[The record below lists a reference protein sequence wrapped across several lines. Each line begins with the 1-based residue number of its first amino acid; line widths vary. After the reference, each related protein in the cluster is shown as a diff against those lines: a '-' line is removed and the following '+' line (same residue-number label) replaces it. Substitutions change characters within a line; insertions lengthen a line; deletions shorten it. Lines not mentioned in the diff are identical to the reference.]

1 MVEAVKDQNNR
12 IIAYTNG
19 EVGSTIG
26 EATTIDVTLVPSYT
40 VTFWNKEVNPEKQIG
55 TEMVMEGG
63 KLDKAP
69 MRRWRQVQS
78 CRDISL
84 WHGRIRQERFIPTGL

>member
-63 KLDKAP
+63 KLDKAAYEKMAAGAVLP
-69 MRRWRQVQS
+69 
-78 CRDISL
+78 
-84 WHGRIRQERFIPTGL
+84 